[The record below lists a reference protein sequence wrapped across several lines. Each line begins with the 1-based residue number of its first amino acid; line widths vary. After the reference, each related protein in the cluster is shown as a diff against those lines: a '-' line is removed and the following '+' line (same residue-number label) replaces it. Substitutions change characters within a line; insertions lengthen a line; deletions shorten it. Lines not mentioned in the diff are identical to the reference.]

1 MKIPRVLALAALLLT
16 VLPAALFAA
25 GYVEDH
31 VMKVTMLVGT
41 VLWFTAAPQWLRGGN
56 D

>member
-1 MKIPRVLALAALLLT
+1 MKIARLLALSALLLT

-25 GYVEDH
+25 GYLDDR
-31 VMKVTMLVGT
+31 VMKTTMLVGT
-41 VLWFTAAPQWLRGGN
+41 VLWFSAAPQWLRGAN